1 MTFRMRIFL
10 GAIVAI
16 FGFAGI
22 IAPSYAQDMKFW
34 RIGTGGAG
42 GTYYPIG
49 GLIANAISN
58 PQAPAFDKGGSC
70 GVPGLVAIA
79 VSTNASVANVNAID
93 AGQLDEVYAQSVTQ
107 GFNGE
112 GKFAG
117 AKKED
122 PDDCQ
127 SLSGRHAPCAAEGT
141 KLGNEDLVS
150 KKVGVAAA
158 GSGTQV
164 SVRMILKHYDIKANE
179 FELNL
184 GQSGRLADGQ
194 IDAFFY
200 AGGTPF
206 AALIQLGSTKGFELY
221 TFSEAERKEI
231 NSIIP
236 YYVDSLIP
244 AGTYE
249 NVTYDVPTVAVS
261 GQLIT
266 SAEQPEDLIYE
277 ITKALWNKNTRKLLD
292 KGHAKGK
299 QIRPETALKG
309 VLIPIHPGAEKF
321 YKESRP
327 YQVRSVGGD
336 RRDRL
341 VSAYL
346 LYSLFIES
354 RKAWPNSTSKLRKTL
369 NENMIRVCRLERRP
383 DSWNGSFYIFPFFS
397 QATIISLRA
406 LERPSITGIWVSICP
421 GSSCWFSSAIQSSN
435 QTAL

>member
-1 MTFRMRIFL
+1 MKFRIRALVAAFI
-10 GAIVAI
+10 AIV
-16 FGFAGI
+16 GVAGI

-58 PQAPAFDKGGSC
+58 PPGSRPCDKGGSC

-93 AGQLDEVYAQSVTQ
+93 AGQLDAGLAGAQSVTQ
-107 GFNGE
+107 GYNGE
-112 GKFAG
+112 GKFVG
-117 AKKED
+117 AKKSNIRMIANLYPED
-122 PDDCQ
+122 MHLVLPK
-127 SLSGRHAPCAAEGT
+127 GT
-141 KLGNEDLVS
+141 KLGSLKDLAG

-164 SVRMILKHYDIKANE
+164 SVRMILKHYGVKAE
-179 FELNL
+179 ELELNL
-184 GQSGRLADGQ
+184 GQSTQRLADGQ

-221 TFSEAERKEI
+221 TFSEEERKEI

-236 YYVDSLIP
+236 YYVESLIP
-244 AGTYE
+244 AGTYQ
-249 NVTYDVPTVAVS
+249 NITYDVPTVAVS

-266 SAEQPEDLIYE
+266 GVNQPEDLVYE

-299 QIRPETALKG
+299 QIVLETALKG

-321 YKESRP
+321 YKE
-327 YQVRSVGGD
+327 VG
-336 RRDRL
+336 L
-341 VSAYL
+341 
-346 LYSLFIES
+346 I
-354 RKAWPNSTSKLRKTL
+354 K
-369 NENMIRVCRLERRP
+369 
-383 DSWNGSFYIFPFFS
+383 
-397 QATIISLRA
+397 
-406 LERPSITGIWVSICP
+406 
-421 GSSCWFSSAIQSSN
+421 
-435 QTAL
+435 

>member
-1 MTFRMRIFL
+1 MTFRMRTFL
-10 GAIVAI
+10 GAFVAI
-16 FGFAGI
+16 LGIAGI

-58 PQAPAFDKGGSC
+58 PPGSRPCDKGGSC

-93 AGQLDEVYAQSVTQ
+93 AGQLDAGLAGAQSVTQ

-117 AKKED
+117 AKKEKIRMIANLYPED
-122 PDDCQ
+122 MHLVLPK
-127 SLSGRHAPCAAEGT
+127 GT
-141 KLGNEDLVS
+141 KLGSLKDLAG

-164 SVRMILKHYDIKANE
+164 SVRMILKHYDIKADE

-184 GQSGRLADGQ
+184 GQSTQRLADGQ

-321 YKESRP
+321 YKEA
-327 YQVRSVGGD
+327 G
-336 RRDRL
+336 L
-341 VSAYL
+341 
-346 LYSLFIES
+346 I
-354 RKAWPNSTSKLRKTL
+354 K
-369 NENMIRVCRLERRP
+369 
-383 DSWNGSFYIFPFFS
+383 
-397 QATIISLRA
+397 
-406 LERPSITGIWVSICP
+406 
-421 GSSCWFSSAIQSSN
+421 
-435 QTAL
+435 